1 MCGNPAFTIAGMYPA
16 SQLLE
21 EVGRVAIAGSRL
33 EVRLGRLWAHLAWQE
48 VEEQKA
54 RKAPVGKQ
62 LKEIRR
68 LANDRLAGKLLS
80 SVLAATESAKNAAER
95 RNEVVH
101 QDWVLRGPHSLRSIA
116 DLPKSH
122 DEIPAYIVEWER
134 EAKPSDDWLSL
145 PARSTELVPAQT
157 WNDLVDV
164 ERELA
169 VAGDA
174 VQDLVFPVASA
185 RLTGSPAGWISPEP
199 PRPQPL
205 PPGWIPVGQPP
216 TR

>member
-1 MCGNPAFTIAGMYPA
+1 MGTRRLQSTVMYPA

-33 EVRLGRLWAHLAWQE
+33 EVRLGWLWTHLACQE

-54 RKAPVGKQ
+54 RKAPVGEQ
-62 LKEIRR
+62 LKAIRR
-68 LANDRLAGKLLS
+68 LAQARLAGELLT
-80 SVLAATESAKNAAER
+80 SVLTMTDAAKNAAER

-101 QDWVLRGPHSLRSIA
+101 QDWVLRGPDSLRSVG
-116 DLPKSH
+116 DLPKSP
-122 DEIPAYIVEWER
+122 DEIPAYIEEWER

-164 ERELA
+164 
-169 VAGDA
+169 G
-174 VQDLVFPVASA
+174 
-185 RLTGSPAGWISPEP
+185 T
-199 PRPQPL
+199 
-205 PPGWIPVGQPP
+205 
-216 TR
+216 